1 MDRFVY
7 LDNSATTKISDR
19 VFKAMVP
26 YLTEH
31 YGNPSSIYSIGREAR
46 SAIEEARGKVAAAF
60 NARPEEIYFTGCSES
75 DNWAIKGA
83 ARRLARMQ
91 GKKHIITTVFEH
103 HAVLHTC
110 QALEKEGFE
119 VTYVP
124 VDKLGFVNPAD
135 IEAAIRPDTAIVSVM
150 YANNE
155 IGTIQPIGEIGKIC
169 RAHKVLFHTDAV
181 QAVGN
186 IRIDVQE
193 QNIDMLSL
201 SAHKIHGPKGVGAL
215 YIRRGVYLDNFIDG
229 GAQESGKR
237 AGTENLASIV
247 GLGEAI
253 VETYENF
260 DQKVAK
266 MTALRDKLIAKGCAE
281 EAADYAIA
289 YLQAHGFQDDQ
300 KYAESTVR
308 SYTRRGY
315 GTLRIRQ
322 ELRRR
327 GVEREE
333 ADRAMEDYAADRD
346 AMRALLDKR
355 LGGDLSDR
363 KEVQKAIAALQRR
376 GFLWEDIRR
385 ALNEY
390 GASIDA
396 DFD

>member
-1 MDRFVY
+1 MTGRQDAQDLHAMSQEELETAYRKA
-7 LDNSATTKISDR
+7 LD
-19 VFKAMVP
+19 
-26 YLTEH
+26 L
-31 YGNPSSIYSIGREAR
+31 
-46 SAIEEARGKVAAAF
+46 
-60 NARPEEIYFTGCSES
+60 
-75 DNWAIKGA
+75 A
-83 ARRLARMQ
+83 ARLLA
-91 GKKHIITTVFEH
+91 
-103 HAVLHTC
+103 
-110 QALEKEGFE
+110 
-119 VTYVP
+119 
-124 VDKLGFVNPAD
+124 
-135 IEAAIRPDTAIVSVM
+135 S
-150 YANNE
+150 
-155 IGTIQPIGEIGKIC
+155 
-169 RAHKVLFHTDAV
+169 RA
-181 QAVGN
+181 
-186 IRIDVQE
+186 
-193 QNIDMLSL
+193 L
-201 SAHKIHGPKGVGAL
+201 SAL
-215 YIRRGVYLDNFIDG
+215 
-229 GAQESGKR
+229 
-237 AGTENLASIV
+237 
-247 GLGEAI
+247 
-253 VETYENF
+253 
-260 DQKVAK
+260 
-266 MTALRDKLIAKGCAE
+266 ALRDKLIAKGCAE

-376 GFLWEDIRR
+376 GFLWEDIRS